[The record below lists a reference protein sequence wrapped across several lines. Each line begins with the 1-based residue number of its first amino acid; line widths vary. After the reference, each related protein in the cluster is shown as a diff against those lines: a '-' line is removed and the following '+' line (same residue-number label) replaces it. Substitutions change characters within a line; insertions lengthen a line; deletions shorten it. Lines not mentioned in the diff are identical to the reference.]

1 MVMFR
6 LTMNKTGLVTMQEIT
21 RFTGVSFSAL
31 NYYVNLGMLPV
42 ADRQGNKRL
51 FSKGTALRRLKE
63 IQRMKR
69 EGYPLRIILRHL
81 QEKQQASR

>member
-1 MVMFR
+1 
-6 LTMNKTGLVTMQEIT
+6 MNKVDLVTIQEIT
-21 RFTGVSFSAL
+21 RSTGVSFSAL

-51 FSKGTALRRLKE
+51 FSKGEALRRLKQ
-63 IQRMKR
+63 IQQMKR

-81 QEKQQASR
+81 QEKQPAR